1 MNNNKCGICWI
12 CGLLLSLGLVGSGI
26 AAADMP
32 NEPSEANL
40 INEDVNIITGLYI
53 REYSLK
59 GDGIVDYKTARQI
72 IFYENNKFWNT
83 VVETEEWPL
92 FYWVDANRDGIF
104 DQYVD
109 QRVEGKREYIIP
121 YLPVSEK

>member
-1 MNNNKCGICWI
+1 MRKTKPRFQWIFGIVFC
-12 CGLLLSLGLVGSGI
+12 LVLGGNGM
-26 AAADMP
+26 AADMP
-32 NEPSEANL
+32 NEPGEDHL
-40 INEDVNIITGLYI
+40 IHEDVNIITGLYV

-59 GDGIVDYKTARQI
+59 ADEIVDYKTARQI

-92 FYWVDANRDGIF
+92 FYWIDENRDGMF

-109 QRVEGKREYIIP
+109 QRVEGKREYIIL
-121 YLPVSEK
+121 YLPVSEN

>member
-1 MNNNKCGICWI
+1 MNSKKCSFCWMCGI
-12 CGLLLSLGLVGSGI
+12 LLSLVMGGNGM
-26 AAADMP
+26 AADMP
-32 NEPSEANL
+32 NEPDEANL
-40 INEDVNIITGLYI
+40 IHEDVNIITGLSV

-92 FYWVDANRDGIF
+92 FYWIDQNRDGIF

-109 QRVEGKREYIIP
+109 QRVEGKREYIIL
-121 YLPVSEK
+121 YLPVSEN